1 VLVGEVRCDGAVDEL
16 DSGRCQTHEAAA
28 AIVRGIRPQH
38 EPALAQPV
46 DPFGQPARR
55 HHRVIGQ
62 FAGRQLERR
71 SRTPQRGQ
79 QVELGLT
86 ETELRI
92 HVGDLGRESQS
103 KTVDATDHPLRRR
116 VEVGSLATP
125 LLLNEVNVV
134 EGEVDVIRHASTIP
148 SVEGTLSSVEDK
160 SRRWMLITA
169 IAPIA
174 WGSTY
179 FVTRHLLPPD
189 AALWGAVIRCLPA
202 GLLVLLVTR
211 RLPRSAWWWRSFV
224 LGGLT
229 VGGLNVLVY
238 IAAQRL
244 ATSLAATIMSAS
256 AAALL
261 LLSWVILHQRP
272 ALRAAAG
279 AALGIVGVIVML
291 QPGGGDA
298 DGWGIA
304 ASVVAMLSS
313 SLGFVLTRRWGS
325 DVPPLTMTAWQL
337 IAGSLLVAP
346 IAVVVEGPPPALDGP
361 ALLGFA
367 YLVLVATALAYT
379 AWFTGLARLP
389 GAVLGVLGL
398 LNPVTGVL
406 LGVIVAHEP
415 FGPAQLIGLALVVIG
430 VLAGT
435 RPTRR
440 AGSAAST
447 PSTPETAL
455 VHRDST
461 R

>member
-1 VLVGEVRCDGAVDEL
+1 
-16 DSGRCQTHEAAA
+16 
-28 AIVRGIRPQH
+28 
-38 EPALAQPV
+38 
-46 DPFGQPARR
+46 
-55 HHRVIGQ
+55 
-62 FAGRQLERR
+62 
-71 SRTPQRGQ
+71 
-79 QVELGLT
+79 
-86 ETELRI
+86 
-92 HVGDLGRESQS
+92 
-103 KTVDATDHPLRRR
+103 
-116 VEVGSLATP
+116 
-125 LLLNEVNVV
+125 
-134 EGEVDVIRHASTIP
+134 
-148 SVEGTLSSVEDK
+148 
-160 SRRWMLITA
+160 MLITA

-202 GLLVLLVTR
+202 GLLVLMFAR
-211 RLPRSAWWWRSFV
+211 RLPHGAWWWRSFV

-244 ATSLAATIMSAS
+244 ATSLAATIMSAA

-261 LLSWVILHQRP
+261 LLSWVILRQRP
-272 ALRAAAG
+272 TLRAALGAG
-279 AALGIVGVIVML
+279 LGIVGVVVML
-291 QPGGGDA
+291 QPGGGQA

-313 SLGFVLTRRWGS
+313 SLGFVLTRRWGAE
-325 DVPPLTMTAWQL
+325 VPPLTMTAWQL

-346 IAVVVEGPPPALDGP
+346 IAIVVEGPPPALDAP

-406 LGVIVAHEP
+406 LGVMIAHEP
-415 FGPAQLIGLALVVIG
+415 FGPAQMVGLALVTIG

-435 RPTRR
+435 RNTRETR
-440 AGSAAST
+440 GRGAGS
-447 PSTPETAL
+447 E
-455 VHRDST
+455 VRVDGV
-461 R
+461 RQ